1 MMTRAAK
8 NQYYGHIQ
16 LEMKRFM
23 HELSQNPADFFTLTH
38 LFCARI
44 SSRLAYG
51 TSDRATEH
59 MTNAEVFISQLGP
72 SGPIPNLMPFLRY
85 FPEWMAPGQRGVRE
99 RREREAALWKDMFE
113 RAKASKD
120 TTNYTTASLATKALG
135 SETDLLFTN
144 EEEAKAAVGM
154 LCTVAIYTIGG
165 PATLFIMAMILHPE
179 WQEKVR
185 QQIDE
190 VVGKDEMVDL
200 EHSPHLPILRA
211 AIKECVRWKSTV
223 PLGKLLLPSIP
234 AVLDP
239 DRIAC
244 SMKLSSGQECL
255 VSLQKTTPILTT
267 ISLVVPSFT
276 CSTSLSPNPLPHT
289 PPPIPPS
296 TTPPAGSIPR
306 PQISGLHSRNTHA

>member
-16 LEMKRFM
+16 LEMNRFM
-23 HELSQNPADFFTLTH
+23 HELSQTPQDLFTLTH

-51 TSDRATEH
+51 TADRAVEH
-59 MTNAEVFISQLGP
+59 MTNAGDFISQLGP

-99 RREREAALWKDMFE
+99 RREREAALWKDVFE
-113 RAKASKD
+113 VAKASKD
-120 TTNYTTASLATKALG
+120 PTDYTTASLATKAIG
-135 SETDLLFTN
+135 SGTDLLFAD
-144 EEEAKAAVGM
+144 EEEAIAAVGM

-165 PATLFIMAMILHPE
+165 PATLFVMAMILHPE

-200 EHSPHLPILRA
+200 KHNPRLPILRA

-223 PLGKLLLPSIP
+223 PLGKFLLPPYPQSSIFP
-234 AVLDP
+234 
-239 DRIAC
+239 
-244 SMKLSSGQECL
+244 K
-255 VSLQKTTPILTT
+255 
-267 ISLVVPSFT
+267 F
-276 CSTSLSPNPLPHT
+276 HT
-289 PPPIPPS
+289 
-296 TTPPAGSIPR
+296 A
-306 PQISGLHSRNTHA
+306 

>member
-23 HELSQNPADFFTLTH
+23 HELSQKPEDFFTLTH

-51 TSDRATEH
+51 TADRSIEH
-59 MTNAEVFISQLGP
+59 MINAGAFISQLGP

-99 RREREAALWKDMFE
+99 RREKEAALWKDTFDL
-113 RAKASKD
+113 AKASKD
-120 TTNYTTASLATKALG
+120 KTIYTTASLVTKAIG
-135 SETDLLFTN
+135 SDTDLLFAD

-165 PATLFIMAMILHPE
+165 PATLFVMAMILHPD

-190 VVGKDEMVDL
+190 VVKKEEMVDL
-200 EHSPHLPILRA
+200 KHSPQLPILRA

-223 PLGKLLLPSIP
+223 PLGEFLLPCIINFDLSQNVCSLKLTSHQAFP
-234 AVLDP
+234 AYS
-239 DRIAC
+239 RR
-244 SMKLSSGQECL
+244 
-255 VSLQKTTPILTT
+255 TTPTQATT
-267 ISLVVPSFT
+267 FPAAPS
-276 CSTSLSPNPLPHT
+276 STSSTSPCLKIRLPTPLPL
-289 PPPIPPS
+289 PPS
-296 TTPPAGSIPR
+296 TTPPAGSIPL
-306 PQISGLHSRNTHA
+306 PLTLNLHLPSTHA